1 MSSERKAKERWAA
14 HAATAKELAKI
25 EKQLVR
31 LNRNIEK
38 LSKWLVDF
46 IK

>member
-1 MSSERKAKERWAA
+1 MDEQAKGRWAA

-25 EKQLVR
+25 EKQLKDI
-31 LNRNIEK
+31 NSN
-38 LSKWLVDF
+38 LVILIGLLKKV